1 MLFCIDQFIH
11 FLIISCCSFYILF
24 KDIFNVRIL
33 VILLAVLILIKPAS
47 IFITL
52 FFKSIFKNEK
62 DRHEIKIGRYIGYL
76 ERFIIFLLCLFDS
89 ISTIGFILA
98 AKTLVR
104 YKDINTNED
113 NFQEKYLIGTLLSTK
128 GALCCFA
135 LVKYSERF

>member
-1 MLFCIDQFIH
+1 M
-11 FLIISCCSFYILF
+11 
-24 KDIFNVRIL
+24 
-33 VILLAVLILIKPAS
+33 VILLAVLVLIKPVS

-62 DRHEIKIGRYIGYL
+62 DRYEIKIGRYIGYL
-76 ERFIIFLLCLFDS
+76 ERHIIFLLCLFDP

-113 NFQEKYLIGTLLSTK
+113 NFKKNISLEH
-128 GALCCFA
+128 C
-135 LVKYSERF
+135 